1 MFNIFKKIMESDK
14 MSEEAE
20 KVQEYQHL
28 TIKKC
33 LEKLKEE
40 QFKELWLTQ
49 DEFIEFIQIIPKS
62 DYEQIQF
69 YKPYWKGIPIKIKGL
84 TNE

>member
-1 MFNIFKKIMESDK
+1 MFDIFKKLNGDDK
-14 MSEEAE
+14 MSEE
-20 KVQEYQHL
+20 KVQEYQGL

-40 QFKELWLTQ
+40 QFKVLWLTQ
-49 DEFIEFIQIIPKS
+49 DEFIEFMMIIPLV
-62 DYEQIQF
+62 DYEQINF
-69 YKPYWKGIPIKIKGL
+69 VKPFWKGIPIKIKGL